1 MNIIF
6 PSSVRECVR
15 MQTNGDWTL
24 YTDMPENFYCE
35 RHLKNLAPGNVLDL
49 GCGVGRAS
57 VYFYKKY
64 DWRDTLFYLADG
76 NTCAVRYK
84 GKRSKSGE
92 FYNTEQATIDF
103 CKANGLTKFSYTNLE
118 TTSFSAIPDPLD
130 LVYSFL
136 AIGFHWPLDFYLPV
150 LHKLCRTGALLI
162 FGIRYDPEDQ
172 WIEKQI
178 DAIDRKKYR
187 VQECILCPRESRR
200 SILIMEVV

>member
-15 MQTNGDWTL
+15 MQTNGEWTL

-35 RHLKNLAPGNVLDL
+35 KHLKYLAPENVLDL

-57 VYFYKKY
+57 VFFFKKY
-64 DWRDTLFYLADG
+64 NWRNTHFYLADG
-76 NTCAVRYK
+76 NTKAVRYK
-84 GKRSKSGE
+84 GKRSRNGE
-92 FYNTEQATIDF
+92 FYNEERATIDF
-103 CKANGLTKFSYTNLE
+103 CKANRLPSFTYINLE
-118 TTSFSAIPDPLD
+118 KNNFSVINDPLD

-150 LHKLCRTGALLI
+150 LHGICRTGALLI
-162 FGIRYDPEDQ
+162 FGVRYDPEDQ

-178 DAIDRKKYR
+178 DAIDRKKYM
-187 VQECILCPRESRR
+187 VQECFLCPRESRR
-200 SILIMEVV
+200 SILILEVV